1 MSDSYPTDRAL
12 CLRVPAMPAHTN
24 AGGDIFGGWIM
35 AQIDIAGSL
44 PAVQRARGNVVTVA
58 VKHMHFIR
66 PVRAGDMVS
75 IFAQIAEVGR
85 TSMTVDLEVYVERQ
99 PQAPQIVRV
108 AEAQLVYVAVDNQ
121 GRPRPV
127 DTPRGVL
134 V

>member
-1 MSDSYPTDRAL
+1 MTTRYPTDRTL

-35 AQIDIAGSL
+35 AQIDIAGSV

-58 VKHMHFIR
+58 VNRMRFIK

-75 IFAQIAEVGR
+75 VFADVTAVGR
-85 TSMTVDLEVYVERQ
+85 TSMTVDLEVYVERR
-99 PQAPQIVRV
+99 PAAPEIIHV
-108 AEAQLVYVAVDNQ
+108 ADAQLVYVAVDEQ

-127 DTPRGVL
+127 DEPAQ
-134 V
+134 